1 MKSKMDPLV
10 SVVIPVYNVESY
22 LHECVKSVVEQT
34 YTNIEIILVDDGST
48 DNSGTLCDEFALSDS
63 RICVF
68 HKKNGGLSDARNY
81 GIRRSRGSL
90 ISFIDS
96 DDYVSSDY
104 IMHLYQAL
112 VRGKTDIAA
121 TSICI
126 FHDGELPKQDKHN
139 TAVFHVYDACDALED
154 MLYMRHLEPN
164 AFPKIYKRELFDTIQ
179 YPVGKLYEDI
189 ATTAKLIDKAG
200 KIAYLNAK
208 DYYYRI
214 RPNSIQTA
222 SFNPKKLD
230 LLDQLNV
237 VKSIVQTTYPSI
249 INAYYSKEQSALFNL
264 YMNISPDDTK
274 EMLGIADDLW
284 HGIKKN
290 RISVLKDREARPDA
304 RIASLLSF
312 LGSIPCR
319 CVYKLVRK

>member
-1 MKSKMDPLV
+1 MKSSMDPLV
-10 SVVIPVYNVESY
+10 SVVIPVYNVEPY
-22 LHECVKSVVEQT
+22 LRECVASVVEQT

-48 DNSGTLCDEFALSDS
+48 DSSGTLCDEFALSDS

-81 GIRRSRGSL
+81 GILRSHGSL

-96 DDYVSSDY
+96 DDYVSPDY

-126 FHDGELPKQDKHN
+126 FREGELPKEHKRDM
-139 TAVFHVYDACDALED
+139 ADFHVYDACEALED

-164 AFPKIYKRELFDTIQ
+164 AFLKIYKRELFDTIQ

-189 ATTAKLIDKAG
+189 ATTTKLIDKAG
-200 KIAYLNAK
+200 RIAYLDEK

-237 VKSIVQTTYPSI
+237 VKSIVQTKYPSA

-264 YMNISPDDTK
+264 YMNINRCDIK
-274 EMLGIADDLW
+274 ENLEITDGLW
-284 HGIKKN
+284 NGIKKN
-290 RISVLKDREARPDA
+290 RISVLRDGEARTDA

-312 LGSIPCR
+312 FGPSLCR
-319 CVYKLVRK
+319 CIYRLVRK

>member
-1 MKSKMDPLV
+1 MKNSMDPLV
-10 SVVIPVYNVESY
+10 SVVIPVYNVEPY
-22 LHECVKSVVEQT
+22 LHECVTSVVEQT

-48 DNSGTLCDEFALSDS
+48 DSSGTLCDEFALSDS

-81 GIRRSRGSL
+81 GIRRSHGSL

-96 DDYVSSDY
+96 DDYVSPDY

-112 VRGKTDIAA
+112 VRGKTDIAT

-126 FHDGELPKQDKHN
+126 VREGEPLKEHKRD
-139 TAVFHVYDACDALED
+139 TAEFHVYDACEALED

-164 AFPKIYKRELFDTIQ
+164 AFPKIYKKELFDTIQ

-189 ATTAKLIDKAG
+189 ATTTKLIDKAG
-200 KIAYLNAK
+200 KIAYLDEK

-237 VKSIVQTTYPSI
+237 VKSIVQAKYPSV

-264 YMNISPDDTK
+264 YMNINRCDIK
-274 EMLGIADDLW
+274 ENLKIADRLW
-284 HGIKKN
+284 AEIKNN
-290 RISVLKDREARPDA
+290 RISVLRDREARTDA

-312 LGSIPCR
+312 SGPSLCR
-319 CVYKLVRK
+319 CIYRLVRK

>member
-1 MKSKMDPLV
+1 MDPLV
-10 SVVIPVYNVESY
+10 SVVIPVYNVEPY
-22 LHECVKSVVEQT
+22 LHECVTSVVEQT

-48 DNSGTLCDEFALSDS
+48 DSSGTLCDEFALSDS

-81 GIRRSRGSL
+81 GIRRSHGSL

-96 DDYVSSDY
+96 DDYVSPDY

-126 FHDGELPKQDKHN
+126 FREGEPLKEHKRD
-139 TAVFHVYDACDALED
+139 TAEFHVYDACEALED

-164 AFPKIYKRELFDTIQ
+164 AFPKIYKKELFDTIQ

-189 ATTAKLIDKAG
+189 ATTTKLIDKAG
-200 KIAYLNAK
+200 KIAYLDEK

-237 VKSIVQTTYPSI
+237 VKSIVQAKYPSV

-264 YMNISPDDTK
+264 YMNINRCDIK
-274 EMLGIADDLW
+274 ENLEIADRLW
-284 HGIKKN
+284 AEIKNN
-290 RISVLKDREARPDA
+290 RISVLRDREARTDA

-312 LGSIPCR
+312 SGPSLCR
-319 CVYKLVRK
+319 CIYRLVRK

>member
-1 MKSKMDPLV
+1 MKSNMDPLV
-10 SVVIPVYNVESY
+10 SVVIPVYNVEPY

-81 GIRRSRGSL
+81 GIRQSHGSL

-112 VRGKTDIAA
+112 IRGKADIAT

-126 FHDGELPKQDKHN
+126 FHDGELPKEHKHS
-139 TAVFHVYDACDALED
+139 TEVFHVYDACDALED

-189 ATTAKLIDKAG
+189 ATTTKLIDKAG
-200 KIAYLNAK
+200 KIAYLDEK

-230 LLDQLNV
+230 LLDQLNI
-237 VKSIVQTTYPSI
+237 VKSIVQTKYPNV

-264 YMNISPDDTK
+264 RMNMNPDDTK
-274 EMLGIADDLW
+274 EMPGIADDLW
-284 HGIKKN
+284 SGIKSN

-312 LGSIPCR
+312 LGPIPCR
-319 CVYKLVRK
+319 WVYRLVRK

>member
-1 MKSKMDPLV
+1 MKSSMNPLV

-22 LHECVKSVVEQT
+22 LHECVTSVVEQT

-48 DNSGTLCDEFALSDS
+48 DSSGTLCDEFALSDS

-81 GIRRSRGSL
+81 GIRRSHGSL

-96 DDYVSSDY
+96 DDYVSPDY

-112 VRGKTDIAA
+112 VRGKTDIAT

-126 FHDGELPKQDKHN
+126 FREGKPPKEHKRD
-139 TAVFHVYDACDALED
+139 TAEFHVYDACEALED

-164 AFPKIYKRELFDTIQ
+164 AFPKIYKKELFDTIQ

-189 ATTAKLIDKAG
+189 ATTTKLIDKAG
-200 KIAYLNAK
+200 KIAYLGEN

-237 VKSIVQTTYPSI
+237 VKSIVQTKYLSA

-274 EMLGIADDLW
+274 EMLEIASGLW
-284 HGIKKN
+284 NGIKKN
-290 RISVLKDREARPDA
+290 RISVLKDKEARPDA
-304 RIASLLSF
+304 KIASLLSF
-312 LGSIPCR
+312 LGPIPCR
-319 CVYKLVRK
+319 CVYRLVRK

>member
-1 MKSKMDPLV
+1 MKSSMDPLV
-10 SVVIPVYNVESY
+10 SVVIPVYNVEPY
-22 LHECVKSVVEQT
+22 LHECVASVVEQT

-48 DNSGTLCDEFALSDS
+48 DSSGTLCDEFALSDS

-81 GIRRSRGSL
+81 GILRSHGSL

-96 DDYVSSDY
+96 DDYVSSNY

-112 VRGKTDIAA
+112 VRGKTDIAT

-126 FHDGELPKQDKHN
+126 FREGEPPKEHKRD
-139 TAVFHVYDACDALED
+139 TAEFHVYDACDALED

-164 AFPKIYKRELFDTIQ
+164 AFPKIYKKELFDTIQ

-189 ATTAKLIDKAG
+189 ATTTKLIDKAG
-200 KIAYLNAK
+200 KIAYLDEK

-230 LLDQLNV
+230 LLDQLNI
-237 VKSIVQTTYPSI
+237 VKSIVRTKYPSA

-264 YMNISPDDTK
+264 YMNINRCDIK
-274 EMLGIADDLW
+274 ENLKIADRLW
-284 HGIKKN
+284 AEIKNN
-290 RISVLKDREARPDA
+290 RISVLRDREARTDA

-312 LGSIPCR
+312 SGPSLCR
-319 CVYKLVRK
+319 CIYRLVRK

>member
-1 MKSKMDPLV
+1 MKSSMNPLV
-10 SVVIPVYNVESY
+10 SVVIPVYNVEPY
-22 LHECVKSVVEQT
+22 LHECVTSVVEQT

-48 DNSGTLCDEFALSDS
+48 DSSGTLCDEFALSDS

-81 GIRRSRGSL
+81 GIRRSHGSL

-96 DDYVSSDY
+96 DDYVSPDY

-112 VRGKTDIAA
+112 VRGKTDIAT

-126 FHDGELPKQDKHN
+126 FREGEPPKEHKRD
-139 TAVFHVYDACDALED
+139 TAEFHVYDACEALED

-164 AFPKIYKRELFDTIQ
+164 AFPKIYKKELFDTIQ

-189 ATTAKLIDKAG
+189 ATTTKLIDKAG
-200 KIAYLNAK
+200 KIAYLDEN

-237 VKSIVQTTYPSI
+237 VKSIVQTKYPSA

-274 EMLGIADDLW
+274 EMLEIAGGLW
-284 HGIKKN
+284 NGIKKN
-290 RISVLKDREARPDA
+290 RISVLRDKEARPDA

-312 LGSIPCR
+312 SGPSLCR
-319 CVYKLVRK
+319 CIYRLVRK

>member
-1 MKSKMDPLV
+1 MKSSMNPLV
-10 SVVIPVYNVESY
+10 SVVIPVYNVEPY
-22 LHECVKSVVEQT
+22 LYECVTSVVEQT

-48 DNSGTLCDEFALSDS
+48 DNSGMLCDEFALSDS

-81 GIRRSRGSL
+81 GIRQSHGSL

-112 VRGKTDIAA
+112 VKGKTDIAT

-126 FHDGELPKQDKHN
+126 FHDGESPKEYKRN
-139 TAVFHVYDACDALED
+139 AATFHVYDACDALED

-164 AFPKIYKRELFDTIQ
+164 AFPKIYKKELFGTIQ

-189 ATTAKLIDKAG
+189 ATTTRLIDKVG
-200 KIAYLNAK
+200 KIAYLDEK

-230 LLDQLNV
+230 LLDQLSV
-237 VKSIVQTTYPSI
+237 VKSIVQTKYPDAI
-249 INAYYSKEQSALFNL
+249 GAYYSKEQSALFNL
-264 YMNISPDDTK
+264 CMNIPQNSMGQVQEIRGT
-274 EMLGIADDLW
+274 LW
-284 HGIKKN
+284 KLICKN
-290 RISVLKDREARPDA
+290 RKRVLLDKNARVDA
-304 RIASLLSF
+304 RIASVLSYF
-312 LGSIPCR
+312 GCSVCKDI
-319 CVYKLVRK
+319 YKFIRR

>member
-1 MKSKMDPLV
+1 MKSSMNPLV

-22 LHECVKSVVEQT
+22 LHECVTSVVEQT

-48 DNSGTLCDEFALSDS
+48 DSSGTLCDEFALSDS

-68 HKKNGGLSDARNY
+68 HKENGGLSDARNY
-81 GIRRSRGSL
+81 GIRRSHGSL

-96 DDYVSSDY
+96 DDYVSPDY

-112 VRGKTDIAA
+112 VRGKTDIAT

-126 FHDGELPKQDKHN
+126 FREGKPPKEHKRD
-139 TAVFHVYDACDALED
+139 TAEFHVYDACEALED

-164 AFPKIYKRELFDTIQ
+164 AFPKIYKKELFDTIQ

-189 ATTAKLIDKAG
+189 ATTTKLIDKAG
-200 KIAYLNAK
+200 KIAYLGEN

-237 VKSIVQTTYPSI
+237 VKSIVQTKYPSA

-274 EMLGIADDLW
+274 EMLEIASGLW
-284 HGIKKN
+284 NGIKKN
-290 RISVLKDREARPDA
+290 RISVLKDKEARPDA
-304 RIASLLSF
+304 KIASLLSF
-312 LGSIPCR
+312 LGPIPCR
-319 CVYKLVRK
+319 CVYRLVRK

>member
-10 SVVIPVYNVESY
+10 SVVIPVYNVEPY

-81 GIRRSRGSL
+81 GIRQSHGSL

-126 FHDGELPKQDKHN
+126 FHDGELPKQDKRN
-139 TAVFHVYDACDALED
+139 TAAFHVYDACDALED

-189 ATTAKLIDKAG
+189 ATTTKLIDKAG
-200 KIAYLNAK
+200 KIAYLDEK

-237 VKSIVQTTYPSI
+237 VKTIVQAKYPSV

-264 YMNISPDDTK
+264 CMNIPQHSVGRIQ
-274 EMLGIADDLW
+274 EIHEILW
-284 HGIKKN
+284 TQICKN
-290 RISVLKDREARPDA
+290 RKRVLLDKNARIDA
-304 RIASLLSF
+304 RIASALSYF
-312 LGSIPCR
+312 GCSVCKDIYR
-319 CVYKLVRK
+319 FIRR

>member
-1 MKSKMDPLV
+1 MKSIMDPLV

-22 LHECVKSVVEQT
+22 LRECVASVVRQT

-48 DNSGTLCDEFALSDS
+48 DNSGMLCDEFALSDS

-81 GIRRSRGSL
+81 GIRQSHGSL

-112 VRGKTDIAA
+112 VKGKTDIAT

-126 FHDGELPKQDKHN
+126 FHDGESPKEYKRN
-139 TAVFHVYDACDALED
+139 AATFHVYDACDALED

-164 AFPKIYKRELFDTIQ
+164 AFPKIYKKELFGTIQ

-189 ATTAKLIDKAG
+189 ATTTRLIDKVG
-200 KIAYLNAK
+200 KIAYLDEK

-230 LLDQLNV
+230 LLDQLSV
-237 VKSIVQTTYPSI
+237 VKSIVQTKYPSAI
-249 INAYYSKEQSALFNL
+249 GAYYSKEQSALFNL
-264 YMNISPDDTK
+264 YMNINRTDAK
-274 EMLGIADDLW
+274 ENLKIVDRLW
-284 HGIKKN
+284 TEIKNN
-290 RISVLKDREARPDA
+290 RISVLKDREARTDA

-312 LGSIPCR
+312 FGPSLCR
-319 CVYKLVRK
+319 CIYKLVRK

>member
-1 MKSKMDPLV
+1 MKSSMDPLV

-22 LHECVKSVVEQT
+22 LHECVTSVAEQT

-81 GIRRSRGSL
+81 GIRRSHGSL

-112 VRGKTDIAA
+112 VRGKTDIAT

-126 FHDGELPKQDKHN
+126 FHDGELPKQDKRN
-139 TAVFHVYDACDALED
+139 TAAFHVYDACDALED

-189 ATTAKLIDKAG
+189 ATTTKLIDKAG
-200 KIAYLNAK
+200 KIAYLDEK

-237 VKSIVQTTYPSI
+237 VKTIVQAKYPSI

-264 YMNISPDDTK
+264 YMNIGPDDTK

-284 HGIKKN
+284 NGIKKN
-290 RISVLKDREARPDA
+290 RISVLKDREARLDA

-312 LGSIPCR
+312 SGSSLCR
-319 CVYKLVRK
+319 YIYKLARK

>member
-1 MKSKMDPLV
+1 MDPLV
-10 SVVIPVYNVESY
+10 SVVIPVYNVEPY
-22 LHECVKSVVEQT
+22 LHECVTSVVEQT

-48 DNSGTLCDEFALSDS
+48 DSSGTLCDEFALSDS

-68 HKKNGGLSDARNY
+68 HKKNDGLSDARNY
-81 GIRRSRGSL
+81 GIRRSHGSL

-96 DDYVSSDY
+96 DDYVSPDY

-112 VRGKTDIAA
+112 VRGKTDIVT

-126 FHDGELPKQDKHN
+126 FREGEPLKEHKRD
-139 TAVFHVYDACDALED
+139 TAEFHVYDACEALED

-164 AFPKIYKRELFDTIQ
+164 AFPKIYKKELFDTIQ

-189 ATTAKLIDKAG
+189 ATTTKLIDKAG
-200 KIAYLNAK
+200 KIAYLDEK

-237 VKSIVQTTYPSI
+237 VKSIVQAKYPSV

-264 YMNISPDDTK
+264 YMNINRCDIK
-274 EMLGIADDLW
+274 ENLKIADRLW
-284 HGIKKN
+284 AEIKNN
-290 RISVLKDREARPDA
+290 RISVLRDREARTDA

-312 LGSIPCR
+312 SGPLLCR
-319 CVYKLVRK
+319 CIYRLVRK

>member
-1 MKSKMDPLV
+1 MKSSMDPLV
-10 SVVIPVYNVESY
+10 SVVIPVYNVEPY
-22 LHECVKSVVEQT
+22 LHECVASVLEQT

-48 DNSGTLCDEFALSDS
+48 DSSGTLCDEFALSDS

-81 GIRRSRGSL
+81 GILRSHGSL

-96 DDYVSSDY
+96 DDYVSPDY

-126 FHDGELPKQDKHN
+126 FREGELPKEHKRD
-139 TAVFHVYDACDALED
+139 TADFHVYDACEALED

-164 AFPKIYKRELFDTIQ
+164 AFLKIYKRELFDTIQ

-189 ATTAKLIDKAG
+189 ATTTKLIDKAG
-200 KIAYLNAK
+200 RIAYLDEK

-237 VKSIVQTTYPSI
+237 VKSIVQTKYPSA
-249 INAYYSKEQSALFNL
+249 INAYFSKEQSALFNL

-274 EMLGIADDLW
+274 EMLEIADGLW
-284 HGIKKN
+284 NGIRKN
-290 RISVLKDREARPDA
+290 RISVLRDGEARPDA

-312 LGSIPCR
+312 SGPSLCR
-319 CVYKLVRK
+319 CIYRLVRK

>member
-1 MKSKMDPLV
+1 M
-10 SVVIPVYNVESY
+10 
-22 LHECVKSVVEQT
+22 
-34 YTNIEIILVDDGST
+34 
-48 DNSGTLCDEFALSDS
+48 
-63 RICVF
+63 
-68 HKKNGGLSDARNY
+68 
-81 GIRRSRGSL
+81 
-90 ISFIDS
+90 
-96 DDYVSSDY
+96 
-104 IMHLYQAL
+104 
-112 VRGKTDIAA
+112 
-121 TSICI
+121 
-126 FHDGELPKQDKHN
+126 
-139 TAVFHVYDACDALED
+139 
-154 MLYMRHLEPN
+154 
-164 AFPKIYKRELFDTIQ
+164 FDTIQ

-200 KIAYLNAK
+200 KIAYLNEK

-284 HGIKKN
+284 HGIKK
-290 RISVLKDREARPDA
+290 IG
-304 RIASLLSF
+304 F
-312 LGSIPCR
+312 QF
-319 CVYKLVRK
+319 

>member
-1 MKSKMDPLV
+1 MKNSMDPLV
-10 SVVIPVYNVESY
+10 SVVIPVYNVEPY
-22 LHECVKSVVEQT
+22 LHECVTSVVEQT

-48 DNSGTLCDEFALSDS
+48 DSSGTLCDEFALSDS

-81 GIRRSRGSL
+81 GIRRSHGSL

-96 DDYVSSDY
+96 DDYVSPDY

-112 VRGKTDIAA
+112 VRGKTDIAT

-126 FHDGELPKQDKHN
+126 FREGEPPKEHKRD
-139 TAVFHVYDACDALED
+139 TAEFHVYDACEALED

-164 AFPKIYKRELFDTIQ
+164 AFPKIYKKELFDTIQ

-189 ATTAKLIDKAG
+189 ATTTKLIDKAG
-200 KIAYLNAK
+200 KIAYLDEN

-230 LLDQLNV
+230 LLDQLSV
-237 VKSIVQTTYPSI
+237 VKSIVQTKYPSA

-274 EMLGIADDLW
+274 EMLEITDGLW
-284 HGIKKN
+284 NGIKKN
-290 RISVLKDREARPDA
+290 RISVLRDKEARPDA

-312 LGSIPCR
+312 LGPIPCR

>member
-1 MKSKMDPLV
+1 MNPLV
-10 SVVIPVYNVESY
+10 SVVIPVYNVEPY
-22 LHECVKSVVEQT
+22 LHECVTSVVEQT

-48 DNSGTLCDEFALSDS
+48 DSSGTLCDEFALSDS

-81 GIRRSRGSL
+81 GIRRSHGSL

-96 DDYVSSDY
+96 DDYVSPDY

-112 VRGKTDIAA
+112 VRGKTDIAT

-126 FHDGELPKQDKHN
+126 FREGEPPKEHKRD
-139 TAVFHVYDACDALED
+139 TAEFHVYDACGALED

-164 AFPKIYKRELFDTIQ
+164 AFPKIYKKELFDTIQ

-189 ATTAKLIDKAG
+189 ATTTKLIDKTG
-200 KIAYLNAK
+200 KIAYLDEN

-237 VKSIVQTTYPSI
+237 VKSIVQTKYPSA

-274 EMLGIADDLW
+274 EMLEISGGLW
-284 HGIKKN
+284 NGIKKN
-290 RISVLKDREARPDA
+290 RISVLRDGEARPDA

-312 LGSIPCR
+312 SGPSLCR
-319 CVYKLVRK
+319 CIYRLVRK

>member
-1 MKSKMDPLV
+1 
-10 SVVIPVYNVESY
+10 
-22 LHECVKSVVEQT
+22 
-34 YTNIEIILVDDGST
+34 
-48 DNSGTLCDEFALSDS
+48 
-63 RICVF
+63 
-68 HKKNGGLSDARNY
+68 
-81 GIRRSRGSL
+81 
-90 ISFIDS
+90 
-96 DDYVSSDY
+96 
-104 IMHLYQAL
+104 MHLYQAF

-126 FHDGELPKQDKHN
+126 FHDGEPPKQDKHN

-200 KIAYLNAK
+200 KIAYLNEK

-290 RISVLKDREARPDA
+290 RISV
-304 RIASLLSF
+304 F
-312 LGSIPCR
+312 
-319 CVYKLVRK
+319 

>member
-1 MKSKMDPLV
+1 MKSSTNPLV
-10 SVVIPVYNVESY
+10 SVVIPVYNVEPY
-22 LHECVKSVVEQT
+22 LHECVTSVVEQT

-48 DNSGTLCDEFALSDS
+48 DSSGTLCDEFALSDS

-81 GIRRSRGSL
+81 GIRRSHGSL

-96 DDYVSSDY
+96 DDYVSPDY

-112 VRGKTDIAA
+112 VRGKTDIAT

-126 FHDGELPKQDKHN
+126 FREGEPPKEHKRD
-139 TAVFHVYDACDALED
+139 TAEFHVYDACEALED

-164 AFPKIYKRELFDTIQ
+164 AFPKIYKKELFDTIQ

-189 ATTAKLIDKAG
+189 ATTTKLIDKAG
-200 KIAYLNAK
+200 KIAYLDEK

-237 VKSIVQTTYPSI
+237 VKSIVQAKYPSV

-264 YMNISPDDTK
+264 YMNINRCDIK
-274 EMLGIADDLW
+274 ENLKIADRLW
-284 HGIKKN
+284 AEIKNN
-290 RISVLKDREARPDA
+290 RISVLRDREARTDA

-312 LGSIPCR
+312 SGPSLCR
-319 CVYKLVRK
+319 CIYRLVRK

>member
-1 MKSKMDPLV
+1 MKSSMDPLV
-10 SVVIPVYNVESY
+10 SVVIPVYNVEPY
-22 LHECVKSVVEQT
+22 LHECVTSVVEQT

-48 DNSGTLCDEFALSDS
+48 DSSGTLCDEFALSDS

-81 GIRRSRGSL
+81 GIRRSHGSL

-96 DDYVSSDY
+96 DDYVSPDY

-112 VRGKTDIAA
+112 VRGKTDIAT

-126 FHDGELPKQDKHN
+126 FREGEPPKEHKRD
-139 TAVFHVYDACDALED
+139 TAEFHVYDACEALED

-164 AFPKIYKRELFDTIQ
+164 AFPKIYKKELFDTIQ

-189 ATTAKLIDKAG
+189 ATTTKLIDKAG
-200 KIAYLNAK
+200 KIAYLDEK

-237 VKSIVQTTYPSI
+237 VKSIVQAKYPSV

-264 YMNISPDDTK
+264 YMNINRCDIK
-274 EMLGIADDLW
+274 ENLKIADRLW
-284 HGIKKN
+284 AEIKNN
-290 RISVLKDREARPDA
+290 RISVLRDREARTDA

-312 LGSIPCR
+312 SGPSLCR
-319 CVYKLVRK
+319 CIYRLVRK

>member
-1 MKSKMDPLV
+1 MKSSMDPLV
-10 SVVIPVYNVESY
+10 SVVIPVYNVEPY
-22 LHECVKSVVEQT
+22 LHECVASVVEQT

-48 DNSGTLCDEFALSDS
+48 DSSGTLCDEFALSDS

-81 GIRRSRGSL
+81 GILRSHGSL

-96 DDYVSSDY
+96 DDYVSSNY

-112 VRGKTDIAA
+112 VRGKTDIAT

-126 FHDGELPKQDKHN
+126 FREGEPPKEHKRD
-139 TAVFHVYDACDALED
+139 TAEFHVYDACDALED

-164 AFPKIYKRELFDTIQ
+164 AFPKIYKKELFDTIQ

-189 ATTAKLIDKAG
+189 ATTTKLIDKAG
-200 KIAYLNAK
+200 KIAYLDEK

-230 LLDQLNV
+230 LLDQLNI
-237 VKSIVQTTYPSI
+237 VKSIVQTKYPSA

-264 YMNISPDDTK
+264 YMNINRCDIK
-274 EMLGIADDLW
+274 ENLKIADRLW
-284 HGIKKN
+284 AEIKNN
-290 RISVLKDREARPDA
+290 RISVLRDREARTDA

-312 LGSIPCR
+312 SGPSLCR
-319 CVYKLVRK
+319 CIYRLVRK

>member
-112 VRGKTDIAA
+112 VRGKRTLQP
-121 TSICI
+121 
-126 FHDGELPKQDKHN
+126 LP
-139 TAVFHVYDACDALED
+139 F
-154 MLYMRHLEPN
+154 
-164 AFPKIYKRELFDTIQ
+164 AFSMMGNFL
-179 YPVGKLYEDI
+179 
-189 ATTAKLIDKAG
+189 
-200 KIAYLNAK
+200 
-208 DYYYRI
+208 
-214 RPNSIQTA
+214 
-222 SFNPKKLD
+222 
-230 LLDQLNV
+230 
-237 VKSIVQTTYPSI
+237 
-249 INAYYSKEQSALFNL
+249 
-264 YMNISPDDTK
+264 
-274 EMLGIADDLW
+274 
-284 HGIKKN
+284 N
-290 RISVLKDREARPDA
+290 RISIIRQSFMCMMRVMPLK
-304 RIASLLSF
+304 ICF
-312 LGSIPCR
+312 I
-319 CVYKLVRK
+319 

>member
-1 MKSKMDPLV
+1 MKSTMDPLV

-22 LHECVKSVVEQT
+22 LRECVTSVVKQT
-34 YTNIEIILVDDGST
+34 YTNIEIILIDDGST
-48 DNSGTLCDEFALSDS
+48 DNSGTLCDSFALSDS

-81 GIRRSRGSL
+81 GIRRSHGSL

-96 DDYVSSDY
+96 DDYVSPDY

-112 VRGKTDIAA
+112 VKGKTAIAT

-126 FHDGELPKQDKHN
+126 FHDGESPKEHKCDT
-139 TAVFHVYDACDALED
+139 TAFHVYDACDALED

-164 AFPKIYKRELFDTIQ
+164 AFPKIYKKELFDTIQ

-189 ATTAKLIDKAG
+189 ATTTSLIDKAG
-200 KIAYLNAK
+200 KIAYLDEK

-230 LLDQLNV
+230 LLDQLSV
-237 VKSIVQTTYPSI
+237 VKSIVQTKYPGAI
-249 INAYYSKEQSALFNL
+249 GAYYSKEQSALFNL
-264 YMNISPDDTK
+264 YMNINRCDTK
-274 EMLGIADDLW
+274 ENLKIADRLW
-284 HGIKKN
+284 AEIKNN
-290 RISVLKDREARPDA
+290 RISVLKDREARTDA

-312 LGSIPCR
+312 SGPLLCR
-319 CVYKLVRK
+319 CIYKLVRK

>member
-1 MKSKMDPLV
+1 MKSSMDPLV
-10 SVVIPVYNVESY
+10 SVVIPVYNVEPY
-22 LHECVKSVVEQT
+22 LHECVASVVEQT

-48 DNSGTLCDEFALSDS
+48 DSSGTLCDEFALSDS

-81 GIRRSRGSL
+81 GILRSHGSL

-96 DDYVSSDY
+96 DDYVSPDY

-126 FHDGELPKQDKHN
+126 FREGKLPKEHKRD
-139 TAVFHVYDACDALED
+139 TADFHVYDACEALED

-164 AFPKIYKRELFDTIQ
+164 AFLKIYKRELFDTIQ

-189 ATTAKLIDKAG
+189 ATTTKLIDKAG
-200 KIAYLNAK
+200 RIAYLDEK

-237 VKSIVQTTYPSI
+237 VKSIVQTKYPSA
-249 INAYYSKEQSALFNL
+249 INAYFSKEQSALFNL

-274 EMLGIADDLW
+274 EMLEIADGLW
-284 HGIKKN
+284 NGIKKN
-290 RISVLKDREARPDA
+290 RISVLRDGEARPDA

-312 LGSIPCR
+312 SGPSLCR
-319 CVYKLVRK
+319 CIYRLVRK

>member
-1 MKSKMDPLV
+1 MKSSMDPLV
-10 SVVIPVYNVESY
+10 SVVIPVYNVEPY
-22 LHECVKSVVEQT
+22 LHECVASVVEQT

-48 DNSGTLCDEFALSDS
+48 DSSGTLCDEFALSDS

-81 GIRRSRGSL
+81 GILRSHGSL

-96 DDYVSSDY
+96 DDYVSSNY

-112 VRGKTDIAA
+112 VRGKTDIAT

-126 FHDGELPKQDKHN
+126 FREGEPPKEHKRD
-139 TAVFHVYDACDALED
+139 TAKLHVYDACEALED

-164 AFPKIYKRELFDTIQ
+164 AFPKIYKKELFDTIQ

-189 ATTAKLIDKAG
+189 ATTTKLIDKAG
-200 KIAYLNAK
+200 KIAYLDEN

-214 RPNSIQTA
+214 RPNSIQTS

-237 VKSIVQTTYPSI
+237 VKSIVQTKYPSA

-274 EMLGIADDLW
+274 EMLEIADGLW
-284 HGIKKN
+284 NGVKKN
-290 RISVLKDREARPDA
+290 RISVLGDGEARPDA

>member
-1 MKSKMDPLV
+1 MKSSMNPLV
-10 SVVIPVYNVESY
+10 SVVIPVYNVEPY
-22 LHECVKSVVEQT
+22 LHECVTSVVEQT

-48 DNSGTLCDEFALSDS
+48 DSSGTLCDEFALSDS

-81 GIRRSRGSL
+81 GIRRSHGSL

-96 DDYVSSDY
+96 DDYVSPDY

-112 VRGKTDIAA
+112 VRGKTDIAT

-126 FHDGELPKQDKHN
+126 FREGEPPKEHKRD
-139 TAVFHVYDACDALED
+139 TAEFHVYDACEALED
-154 MLYMRHLEPN
+154 ILYMRHLEPN
-164 AFPKIYKRELFDTIQ
+164 AFPKIYKKELFDTIQ

-189 ATTAKLIDKAG
+189 ATTTKLIDKAG
-200 KIAYLNAK
+200 KIAYLDEK

-237 VKSIVQTTYPSI
+237 VKSIVQAKYPSV

-264 YMNISPDDTK
+264 YMNINRCDIK
-274 EMLGIADDLW
+274 ENLKIADRLW
-284 HGIKKN
+284 AEIKNN
-290 RISVLKDREARPDA
+290 RISVLRDREARTDA

-312 LGSIPCR
+312 SGPSLCR
-319 CVYKLVRK
+319 CIYRLVRK

>member
-1 MKSKMDPLV
+1 MKSSMNPLV
-10 SVVIPVYNVESY
+10 SVVIPVYNVEPY
-22 LHECVKSVVEQT
+22 LHECVTSVVEQT

-48 DNSGTLCDEFALSDS
+48 DSSGTLCDEFALSDS

-81 GIRRSRGSL
+81 GIRRSHGSL

-96 DDYVSSDY
+96 DDYVSPDY

-112 VRGKTDIAA
+112 VRGKTDIAT

-126 FHDGELPKQDKHN
+126 FREGEPPKEHKRD
-139 TAVFHVYDACDALED
+139 TAEFHVYDACEALED

-164 AFPKIYKRELFDTIQ
+164 AFPKIYKKELFDTIQ

-189 ATTAKLIDKAG
+189 ATTTKLIDKAG
-200 KIAYLNAK
+200 KIAYLDEK

-237 VKSIVQTTYPSI
+237 VKSIVQAKYPSV

-264 YMNISPDDTK
+264 YMNINRCDIK
-274 EMLGIADDLW
+274 ENLKIADRLW
-284 HGIKKN
+284 AEIKNN
-290 RISVLKDREARPDA
+290 RISVLRDREARTDA

-312 LGSIPCR
+312 SGPSLCR
-319 CVYKLVRK
+319 CIYRLVRK

>member
-1 MKSKMDPLV
+1 MDPLV
-10 SVVIPVYNVESY
+10 SVVIPVYNVEPY
-22 LHECVKSVVEQT
+22 LHECVASVVEQT

-48 DNSGTLCDEFALSDS
+48 DSSGTLCDEFALSDS

-81 GIRRSRGSL
+81 GILRSHGSL

-96 DDYVSSDY
+96 DDYVSPDY

-126 FHDGELPKQDKHN
+126 FREGEPPKEPKRD
-139 TAVFHVYDACDALED
+139 TAEFHVYDACEALED

-164 AFPKIYKRELFDTIQ
+164 AFPKIYKKELFDTIQ

-189 ATTAKLIDKAG
+189 ATTTKLIDKAG
-200 KIAYLNAK
+200 KIAYLDEK

-237 VKSIVQTTYPSI
+237 VKSIVQTKYPSA

-264 YMNISPDDTK
+264 YMNINRCDIK
-274 EMLGIADDLW
+274 ENLKIADRLW
-284 HGIKKN
+284 AEIKNN
-290 RISVLKDREARPDA
+290 RISVLRDREARTDA

-312 LGSIPCR
+312 SGPSLCR
-319 CVYKLVRK
+319 CIYRLVRK

>member
-1 MKSKMDPLV
+1 MDPLV
-10 SVVIPVYNVESY
+10 SIVIPVYNVESY
-22 LHECVKSVVEQT
+22 LRECVTSVVGQT

-48 DNSGTLCDEFALSDS
+48 DNSGTLCDEFALTDS

-68 HKKNGGLSDARNY
+68 HKENGGLSDARNY
-81 GIRRSRGSL
+81 GIRQAHGSL

-96 DDYVSSDY
+96 DDYVSPDY

-112 VRGKTDIAA
+112 VRGKTDIAT

-126 FHDGELPKQDKHN
+126 FHDGKPPKKHKHDA
-139 TAVFHVYDACDALED
+139 AVFHVYDAREALED

-164 AFPKIYKRELFDTIQ
+164 AFPKIYKKELFETIQ

-189 ATTAKLIDKAG
+189 ATTTKLIDKAG
-200 KIAYLNAK
+200 RIAYLDEE

-230 LLDQLNV
+230 LLDQLSV
-237 VKSIVQTTYPSI
+237 VRSIVQAKYPGI
-249 INAYYSKEQSALFNL
+249 MGAYYSKEQSALFNL
-264 YMNISPDDTK
+264 YMNINRTDTK
-274 EMLGIADDLW
+274 EKLKIADRLW
-284 HGIKKN
+284 AEIKKN
-290 RISVLKDREARPDA
+290 RISVLKDKEARTDA

-312 LGSIPCR
+312 SGSSLCR

>member
-1 MKSKMDPLV
+1 MKSSMDPLV
-10 SVVIPVYNVESY
+10 SVVIPVYNVEPY
-22 LHECVKSVVEQT
+22 LHECVASVVEQT

-48 DNSGTLCDEFALSDS
+48 DSSGTLCDEFALSDS

-81 GIRRSRGSL
+81 GILRSHGSL

-96 DDYVSSDY
+96 DDYVSPDY

-126 FHDGELPKQDKHN
+126 FREGEPPKEPKRD
-139 TAVFHVYDACDALED
+139 TSEFHVYDACEALED

-164 AFPKIYKRELFDTIQ
+164 AFPKIYKKELFDTIQ

-189 ATTAKLIDKAG
+189 ATTTKLIDKAG
-200 KIAYLNAK
+200 KIAYLDEK

-237 VKSIVQTTYPSI
+237 VKSIVQTKYPSA

-264 YMNISPDDTK
+264 YMNINRCDIK
-274 EMLGIADDLW
+274 ENLKIADRLW
-284 HGIKKN
+284 AEIKNN
-290 RISVLKDREARPDA
+290 RISVLRDREARTDA

-312 LGSIPCR
+312 SGPSLCR
-319 CVYKLVRK
+319 CIYRLVRK

>member
-1 MKSKMDPLV
+1 MKSSMDPLV
-10 SVVIPVYNVESY
+10 SVVVPVYNVEPY
-22 LHECVKSVVEQT
+22 LHECVASVVEQT

-48 DNSGTLCDEFALSDS
+48 DSSGTLCDEFALSDS

-81 GIRRSRGSL
+81 GILRSHGSL

-96 DDYVSSDY
+96 DDYVSSNY

-112 VRGKTDIAA
+112 VRGKTDIAT

-126 FHDGELPKQDKHN
+126 FREGEPPKEHKRD
-139 TAVFHVYDACDALED
+139 TAEFHVYDACEALED

-164 AFPKIYKRELFDTIQ
+164 AFPKIYKKELFDTIQ

-189 ATTAKLIDKAG
+189 ATTTKLIDKAG
-200 KIAYLNAK
+200 KIAYLGEN

-237 VKSIVQTTYPSI
+237 VKSIVQTKYPSA

-274 EMLGIADDLW
+274 EMLEIASGLW
-284 HGIKKN
+284 NGIKKN
-290 RISVLKDREARPDA
+290 RISVLKDKEARPDA
-304 RIASLLSF
+304 KIASLLSF
-312 LGSIPCR
+312 LGPIPCR
-319 CVYKLVRK
+319 CVYRLVRK

>member
-1 MKSKMDPLV
+1 MKSSMNPLV
-10 SVVIPVYNVESY
+10 SVVIPVYNVEPY
-22 LHECVKSVVEQT
+22 LHECVASVVEQT

-48 DNSGTLCDEFALSDS
+48 DSSGTLCDEFALSDS

-81 GIRRSRGSL
+81 GIRRSHGSL

-96 DDYVSSDY
+96 DDYVSPDY

-112 VRGKTDIAA
+112 VRGKTDIAT

-126 FHDGELPKQDKHN
+126 FHDGESPKEHKRD
-139 TAVFHVYDACDALED
+139 TTTFHVYDACDALED

-164 AFPKIYKRELFDTIQ
+164 AFPKIYKKELFDTIQ

-189 ATTAKLIDKAG
+189 ATTTKLIDKAG
-200 KIAYLNAK
+200 KIAYLDEK

-230 LLDQLNV
+230 LLDQLSV
-237 VKSIVQTTYPSI
+237 VKSIVQTKYPGAI
-249 INAYYSKEQSALFNL
+249 GAYYSKEQSALFNL
-264 YMNISPDDTK
+264 CMNIPQNSVGKTK
-274 EMLGIADDLW
+274 KIRKDLW
-284 HGIKKN
+284 NLILKN
-290 RISVLKDREARPDA
+290 RRKVIFDKCARSDA
-304 RIASLLSF
+304 RIASAISV
-312 LGSIPCR
+312 LGFKICNMA
-319 CVYKLVRK
+319 YKIVRR

>member
-1 MKSKMDPLV
+1 MKSSMNPLV
-10 SVVIPVYNVESY
+10 SVVIPVYNVEPY
-22 LHECVKSVVEQT
+22 LHECVTSVVEQT

-48 DNSGTLCDEFALSDS
+48 DSSGTLCDEFALSDS

-81 GIRRSRGSL
+81 GIRRSHGSL

-96 DDYVSSDY
+96 DDYVSPDY
-104 IMHLYQAL
+104 IMYLYQAL
-112 VRGKTDIAA
+112 VRGKTDIAT

-126 FHDGELPKQDKHN
+126 FREGEPPKEHKRD
-139 TAVFHVYDACDALED
+139 TAEFHVYDACEALED

-164 AFPKIYKRELFDTIQ
+164 AFPKIYKKELFDTIQ

-189 ATTAKLIDKAG
+189 ATTTKLIDKAG
-200 KIAYLNAK
+200 KIAYLDEK

-237 VKSIVQTTYPSI
+237 VKSIVQAKYPSV

-264 YMNISPDDTK
+264 YMNINRCDIK
-274 EMLGIADDLW
+274 ENLKIADRLW
-284 HGIKKN
+284 AEIKNN
-290 RISVLKDREARPDA
+290 RISVLRDREARTDA

-312 LGSIPCR
+312 SGPSLCR
-319 CVYKLVRK
+319 CIYRLVRK

>member
-1 MKSKMDPLV
+1 MKSSMNPLV
-10 SVVIPVYNVESY
+10 SVVIPVYNVEPY
-22 LHECVKSVVEQT
+22 LHECVASVVEQT

-48 DNSGTLCDEFALSDS
+48 DSSGTLCDEFALSDS

-81 GIRRSRGSL
+81 GIRRSHGSL

-96 DDYVSSDY
+96 DDYVSPDY

-112 VRGKTDIAA
+112 VRGKTDIAT

-126 FHDGELPKQDKHN
+126 FHDGESPKEHKRD
-139 TAVFHVYDACDALED
+139 TTTFHVYDACDALED

-164 AFPKIYKRELFDTIQ
+164 AFPKIYKKELFDTIQ

-189 ATTAKLIDKAG
+189 ATTTKLIDKAG
-200 KIAYLNAK
+200 KIAYLDEK

-230 LLDQLNV
+230 LLDQLSV
-237 VKSIVQTTYPSI
+237 VKSIVQTKYPGAI
-249 INAYYSKEQSALFNL
+249 GAYYSKEQSALFNL
-264 YMNISPDDTK
+264 CMNIPQNSVGKTK
-274 EMLGIADDLW
+274 KIRKDLW
-284 HGIKKN
+284 SLILKN
-290 RISVLKDREARPDA
+290 RRKVIFDKCARSDA
-304 RIASLLSF
+304 RIASALSF
-312 LGSIPCR
+312 LGFKICNMA
-319 CVYKLVRK
+319 YKIVRR

>member
-1 MKSKMDPLV
+1 MKSTMDSLV

-22 LHECVKSVVEQT
+22 LRECIVSVVEQT

-81 GIRRSRGSL
+81 GIRQSHGSL

-96 DDYVSSDY
+96 DDYVSPDY

-112 VRGKTDIAA
+112 VKGKTDIAT

-126 FHDGELPKQDKHN
+126 FHDGESPKKHKRDM
-139 TAVFHVYDACDALED
+139 AAFHVYDACDALED

-164 AFPKIYKRELFDTIQ
+164 AFPKIYKKELFDTIQ

-189 ATTAKLIDKAG
+189 ATTTKLIDKAG
-200 KIAYLNAK
+200 RISYSDQE

-230 LLDQLNV
+230 LLDQLGV
-237 VKSIVQTTYPSI
+237 VKSIVRAKYPSATG
-249 INAYYSKEQSALFNL
+249 AYYSKEQSALFNL
-264 YMNISPDDTK
+264 CMNIPQNSVGQVQEIRET
-274 EMLGIADDLW
+274 LW
-284 HGIKKN
+284 KLICKN
-290 RISVLKDREARPDA
+290 RKRVLLDKSARTDA
-304 RIASLLSF
+304 RIASALSYF
-312 LGSIPCR
+312 GCSVCKDIYR
-319 CVYKLVRK
+319 FIRR

>member
-1 MKSKMDPLV
+1 MKSSMDPLV
-10 SVVIPVYNVESY
+10 SVVVPVYNVEPY
-22 LHECVKSVVEQT
+22 LHECVASVVEQT

-48 DNSGTLCDEFALSDS
+48 DSSGTLCDEFALSDS

-81 GIRRSRGSL
+81 GILRSHGSL

-96 DDYVSSDY
+96 DDYVSSNY

-112 VRGKTDIAA
+112 VRGKTDIAT

-126 FHDGELPKQDKHN
+126 FREGEPPKEHKRD
-139 TAVFHVYDACDALED
+139 TAEFHVYDACEALED

-164 AFPKIYKRELFDTIQ
+164 AFPKIYKKELFDTIQ
-179 YPVGKLYEDI
+179 YPAGKLYEDI
-189 ATTAKLIDKAG
+189 ATTTKLIDKAG
-200 KIAYLNAK
+200 KIAYLDEN

-237 VKSIVQTTYPSI
+237 VKSIVQLKYPNA

-264 YMNISPDDTK
+264 CMNIPQKSTEQNQEICK
-274 EMLGIADDLW
+274 MLWKSIL
-284 HGIKKN
+284 KN
-290 RISVLKDREARPDA
+290 RIRVILDKNA
-304 RIASLLSF
+304 RIDERLASMLSY
-312 LGSIPCR
+312 LSYTLCKHI
-319 CVYKLVRK
+319 YHLVRR